1 MIPSTYL
8 CTIPYTQ
15 FHQSSL
21 PRNPWTLP
29 RRKLHINNPKIMAS
43 SPNKILLLT
52 KKQQRSKRT
61 LLSQP
66 SKKPKDPQSKSP
78 SYLVPKSSLIP
89 PYQKPIQKHYSQAQ
103 PTSQADSNRL
113 FTLHPRGYGLVFSR
127 LEIHISTRPSNKP
140 RKPPRGKK
148 LSMTRPPEGPAKR
161 STKRL

>member
-1 MIPSTYL
+1 VIPSTYL
-8 CTIPYTQ
+8 CAISYTQ

-21 PRNPWTLP
+21 PRNPWTLT
-29 RRKLHINNPKIMAS
+29 RRKLHFINPKLMAS
-43 SPNKILLLT
+43 PPKKVLLPT

-89 PYQKPIQKHYSQAQ
+89 KANPKTLQPSTTDISSRQQPPFHNTPPKPWSSLLMARNPHFYPPQQQTSNAAQ
-103 PTSQADSNRL
+103 
-113 FTLHPRGYGLVFSR
+113 
-127 LEIHISTRPSNKP
+127 
-140 RKPPRGKK
+140 GKE
-148 LSMTRPPEGPAKR
+148 LSVTRPPEGPAKR